1 MRLVRV
7 LGIILGAQ
15 WFFLL
20 SCTTG
25 VFVGPQIVAKL
36 DERDV
41 TKGETV
47 HSLFKVAAEPGAEGQ
62 SFRVL
67 SMEQVESYLAKS
79 EKDATKT
86 PLMFRMSRP
95 SGVIDLERSTFE
107 YRVLEDSG
115 QAQLIELVEKY
126 KDGDNTIWSRYQATN
141 RTVMPLSSRMWYF
154 GYLFTALPYSFGAA
168 LLLYGMG
175 RALRRLSAA
184 SEIAEK
190 RS

>member
-1 MRLVRV
+1 MSLLRI

-15 WFFLL
+15 WFFVL

-25 VFVGPQIVAKL
+25 VVMGPQIVAKL

-41 TKGETV
+41 TKGDTV
-47 HSLFKVAAEPGAEGQ
+47 HSLFKVAAEPGEEGQ

-126 KDGDNTIWSRYQATN
+126 KDGDNTIWSRYRATN
-141 RTVMPLSSRMWYF
+141 RTVMPLSSRMFYF
-154 GYLFTALPYSFGAA
+154 GYLFTAFAYSFGAA
-168 LLLYGMG
+168 LLLYGTG